1 MDSEF
6 YSIKE
11 VACIFAVNEVTIRR
25 AIRKGWIIAIR
36 VGDSKKSPYRISK
49 LSIKAI
55 HDSIIFQHAQRA
67 KKPLPSSS
75 CGEAPIVEGT
85 L

>member
-1 MDSEF
+1 MISEF
-6 YSIKE
+6 YSVKE
-11 VACIFAVNEVTIRR
+11 VAVIFSVSELTIRR
-25 AIRKGWIIAIR
+25 AIRKGWICAIR

-55 HDSIIFQHAQRA
+55 HDSILFQHA
-67 KKPLPSSS
+67 KKPSPSSCDDVQAS
-75 CGEAPIVEGT
+75 KGT